1 MQSVLLLSMTS
12 LRNTCKTG
20 WICRT
25 RPSRQF
31 PLVSLGCGYN
41 AIIIPLSPKARLCLK
56 EGKAE
61 REPLQRA
68 NEALSPMC
76 FLLLW
81 SFCSL
86 SLFQEDTEQPA
97 LTRMVEQAK
106 MRVLL
111 QDPNSHLPICL
122 VLPCAVSPALHPAQ
136 PNPALE
142 QFMPSSRNPV
152 LSH

>member
-12 LRNTCKTG
+12 LGNTCRTG
-20 WICRT
+20 WICRA

-31 PLVSLGCGYN
+31 PLASLCCGYN
-41 AIIIPLSPKARLCLK
+41 VITIPLSPKARLCLR
-56 EGKAE
+56 EGKAK
-61 REPLQRA
+61 RKPLQRA
-68 NEALSPMC
+68 NKALSPMC
-76 FLLLW
+76 FILLW

-97 LTRMVEQAK
+97 LTRTVEQAK
-106 MRVLL
+106 MLILL
-111 QDPNSHLPICL
+111 QDPNSHLPICV
-122 VLPCAVSPALHPAQ
+122 VLPRAVSPALHPAQ

-152 LSH
+152 LNH